1 MLVVALAFSIGGS
14 AGFLLGCCWYA
25 LWNRRRVPE
34 SARSGAAL
42 QSTPSLYYRG

>member
-25 LWNRRRVPE
+25 LWNGRRVRE
-34 SARSGAAL
+34 
-42 QSTPSLYYRG
+42 STPSLDYKRGIAVDA